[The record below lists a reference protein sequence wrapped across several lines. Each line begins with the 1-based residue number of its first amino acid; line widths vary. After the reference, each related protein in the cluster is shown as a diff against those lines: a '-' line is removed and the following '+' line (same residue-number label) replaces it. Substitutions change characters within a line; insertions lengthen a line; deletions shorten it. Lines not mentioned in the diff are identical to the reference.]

1 MALGIN
7 IIGAESPIPP
17 MTQGR
22 VMPLL
27 QDTRAANV
35 VAGLGLAKDDVVV
48 LDRQGRLWRHQ
59 ATMPGFTFFES
70 PGRDSIEAWVRRA
83 P

>member
-1 MALGIN
+1 MAFGIN
-7 IIGAESPIPP
+7 IIGAETPVPP

-27 QDTRAANV
+27 QDTHAANV
-35 VAGLGLAKDDVVV
+35 VGSFGLAKDDVVV
-48 LDRQGRLWRHQ
+48 LDRQGRLWQHA
-59 ATMPGFTFFES
+59 ATQPGFTFFES
-70 PGRDSIEAWVRRA
+70 PGRDSLEAWVRRA